1 MRVWCEFDPWVGKIP
16 WRRKWQPTP
25 VFLPGE
31 SHRQRSLGVYSPRS
45 WKNLTWLKQLS
56 MHTLVH
62 CGTLG
67 RWLNLSEPQFLHP
80 QNSDNTS
87 LLRIKWN
94 HVYKGLVHSTC
105 SIIGACYWTIMPP
118 NGTCHTSPTRT
129 VIIIHAFSNYL
140 LSAYYVPDIV
150 LGNLWH
156 SNDWNQPN
164 PALTGT
170 FALVETNKKQS
181 WFVTSDVN

>member
-1 MRVWCEFDPWVGKIP
+1 MQVWCEFDPWVGKIP

-31 SHRQRSLGVYSPRS
+31 SHRERSLGVYSPWS
-45 WKNLTWLKQLS
+45 WKNLTRLKQLS

-105 SIIGACYWTIMPP
+105 SIIGACYCTIRASLVAQRLKRLPGMQEALGSIPGSGRSP
-118 NGTCHTSPTRT
+118 GEGNG
-129 VIIIHAFSNYL
+129 
-140 LSAYYVPDIV
+140 
-150 LGNLWH
+150 
-156 SNDWNQPN
+156 N
-164 PALTGT
+164 PIQYSCLENPMEGGA
-170 FALVETNKKQS
+170 
-181 WFVTSDVN
+181 W

>member
-1 MRVWCEFDPWVGKIP
+1 MQVWCEFDPWVGKIP

-31 SHRQRSLGVYSPRS
+31 SHRERSLGVYSPWS
-45 WKNLTWLKQLS
+45 WKNLTRLKQLS

-67 RWLNLSEPQFLHP
+67 RWLNLSDPQFLHP

-105 SIIGACYWTIMPP
+105 SIIGACYCTIRASLVAQRFKCLPGMRKTWVWSQGGEDPLEKEMATHSIIP
-118 NGTCHTSPTRT
+118 WLLTC
-129 VIIIHAFSNYL
+129 L
-140 LSAYYVPDIV
+140 
-150 LGNLWH
+150 
-156 SNDWNQPN
+156 
-164 PALTGT
+164 
-170 FALVETNKKQS
+170 
-181 WFVTSDVN
+181 DVSVVSSGYSY